1 MLVVYDTVG
10 CWQVLCQSWTLV
22 RTVLLIEILN
32 VSEES
37 SVNRFVINPLFEQ
50 MFMLVTLS

>member
-10 CWQVLCQSWTLV
+10 RWQVLCQSWTLI
-22 RTVLLIEILN
+22 RTVLLIEIFN

-37 SVNRFVINPLFEQ
+37 SVNKFVINPLFEQ
-50 MFMLVTLS
+50 MFMLFTLS

>member
-1 MLVVYDTVG
+1 MLVVYDTVDR
-10 CWQVLCQSWTLV
+10 WQVLCQSWTLI
-22 RTVLLIEILN
+22 RTVLLIEIFN

-37 SVNRFVINPLFEQ
+37 SVNKFVINPLFEQ